1 MGFFTKKDKDIPA
14 DMGALVEKARISL
27 VKHGIGDLKAAVY
40 LVLDH
45 SGSMSSYYRNGD
57 VQKLA
62 ERALGLSANLDD
74 DGIVPVVLF
83 ADHAEKIQEV
93 SVTDYIGAAERLSS
107 QAQWGGTN
115 YIAAIDAMVE
125 HYGKSGSTDPALVIF
140 QTDGDPAFR
149 AETTEKIRSL
159 RGKNVFIAFVSF
171 GSSVPYLNTLD
182 NLGTGR
188 EDIVSHFRAPK
199 PSQVTDEELYDGIT
213 GEFARWVKS

>member
-1 MGFFTKKDKDIPA
+1 MGFFTKKSKDIPA

-45 SGSMSSYYRNGD
+45 SGSMDRFYRSGD

-74 DGIVPVVLF
+74 DGTVPVVLF
-83 ADHAEKIQEV
+83 SSTAEPITEV
-93 SVTDYIGAAERLSS
+93 GVDNYQGIVEQLSRKAPWGGTDYISAL
-107 QAQWGGTN
+107 
-115 YIAAIDAMVE
+115 DAVMG
-125 HYGKSGSTDPALVIF
+125 HYEKSGATVPALVIF
-140 QTDGDPAFR
+140 QTDGSPAVQAR
-149 AETTEKIRSL
+149 TTKKIESL
-159 RGKNVFIAFVSF
+159 RGKNAFINFVSF
-171 GSSVPYLNTLD
+171 GDQVDYLDTLD

-188 EDIVSHFRAPK
+188 DDIVSHFRAPK